1 MRKSVVNT
9 DKFLLSFENDT
20 FEVIDLEND
29 KRLLVEKVYY
39 HDTNELYLFKID
51 GIIMHNF
58 ILDDETVAWMEDK
71 IEIF

>member
-1 MRKSVVNT
+1 MTKSVVNT

-58 ILDDETVAWMEDK
+58 ILDEETVEWLKDK

>member
-1 MRKSVVNT
+1 MTKSVVNT
-9 DKFLLSFENDT
+9 DKFLLSYENNT

-39 HDTNELYLFKID
+39 HNTNELYLFKID

-58 ILDDETVAWMEDK
+58 ILDEETVAWMEDK
-71 IEIF
+71 VEIF

>member
-1 MRKSVVNT
+1 MTKSVVNT

-29 KRLLVEKVYY
+29 KRLLVETVYY

-58 ILDDETVAWMEDK
+58 ILDEETVEWLKDK